1 MYNNRDQHE
10 KINDESKQ
18 KREESGR
25 LSNLI
30 QENKSVNQT
39 QHCKSTKQKFCRTY
53 GRICHRIK

>member
-18 KREESGR
+18 KCEESGR

-30 QENKSVNQT
+30 
-39 QHCKSTKQKFCRTY
+39 
-53 GRICHRIK
+53 